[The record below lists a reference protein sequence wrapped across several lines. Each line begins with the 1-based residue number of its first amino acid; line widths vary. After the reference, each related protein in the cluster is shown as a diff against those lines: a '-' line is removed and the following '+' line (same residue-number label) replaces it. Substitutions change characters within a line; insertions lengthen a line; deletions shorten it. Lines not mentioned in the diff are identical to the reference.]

1 MILTCPNCATQYQVD
16 AEAFA
21 QKAQAVEGVRVRL
34 VRCKN
39 CSMKWYQP
47 VDQRPALPTP
57 IPQAA
62 RQAPPP
68 PSEPP
73 PVIAVPPPAALKAEP
88 APKPE
93 PKAEPVR
100 ASAPPPV
107 ASTEGERK
115 RRPILASIAW
125 VMLFLI
131 VGGFSYSAY
140 AYRQSIVDAWPEASS
155 AYALLSIPVNS
166 RGLEFRGVTYDV
178 SSEDGLPVLAVSGEV
193 VNLARRSLEI
203 PKIRIALRDSRQ
215 QEIYSWTIGADETQ
229 LSPGEAS
236 AFKTRLSSPPPDAF
250 DLKVSFVRP
259 DV

>member
-47 VDQRPALPTP
+47 VNQRPALPTP
-57 IPQAA
+57 KPEAA
-62 RQAPPP
+62 REAPP

-73 PVIAVPPPAALKAEP
+73 RVIAVPPPPTVRKAEP
-88 APKPE
+88 APE
-93 PKAEPVR
+93 PKAEPVK
-100 ASAPPPV
+100 ASAPPAAAPV
-107 ASTEGERK
+107 AGERK

-215 QEIYSWTIGADETQ
+215 QEIYSWTIGADEAQ